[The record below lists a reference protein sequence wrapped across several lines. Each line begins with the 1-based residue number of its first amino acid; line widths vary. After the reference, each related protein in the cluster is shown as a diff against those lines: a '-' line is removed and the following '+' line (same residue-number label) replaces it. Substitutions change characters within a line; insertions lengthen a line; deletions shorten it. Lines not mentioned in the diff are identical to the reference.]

1 MDTTFMNSGDSK
13 TSDTRRILLSLSNKI
28 NKNKRRSKYVALS
41 ILSIYYTQKNI
52 KEIQKR
58 LKYQLWHGMKSMNY
72 MMDHILYQIFKN
84 ILSIS
89 SKNMRELPI
98 IAQ

>member
-58 LKYQLWHGMKSMNY
+58 LKYQL
-72 MMDHILYQIFKN
+72 
-84 ILSIS
+84 
-89 SKNMRELPI
+89 
-98 IAQ
+98 